1 MNKKVLLLLTIGTLF
16 IFGCSCSIK
25 NNDGENDGTSNNN
38 NAGFITNEN
47 VIKEKEIDGIIL
59 ENTTFH
65 YENGVTTVVTK
76 VTNNKETEFLLNNYK
91 IVVTDESGVLLAS
104 LTNEINLTLAPK
116 EEVSYPMTFSDIDTS
131 TAANVEY
138 FINVTE

>member
-1 MNKKVLLLLTIGTLF
+1 MKKKIIILLTISTLF
-16 IFGCSCSIK
+16 ISGCSCSIK
-25 NNDGENDGTSNNN
+25 NNDGDNKGTIDHNNENL
-38 NAGFITNEN
+38 ITNEN

-65 YENGVTTVVTK
+65 YDNGVTTIVTK
-76 VTNNKETEFLLNNYK
+76 VTNNKDTEFVLNNYK
-91 IVVTDESGVLLAS
+91 IVITDESGILLAS
-104 LTNEINLTLAPK
+104 LTNQINVTLAPK
-116 EEVSYPMTFSDIDTS
+116 EEVSYPMTFSEIDTS